1 GKIDVFDTNF
11 APATLAGSFA
21 DPTIPTGFA
30 PFNVQAISGQL
41 FVTYAKQDADK
52 EDDAAGPGNGFVNVF
67 DTSGNLLR
75 RFASNGVLNA
85 PWGLAL
91 APKGLGAF
99 GGALLV
105 GNFGDGR
112 INAFDPISGTWLGR
126 LEDTTGQAFSVAGL
140 WAIVFGN
147 GGSGGD
153 THTLYFTAG
162 I

>member
-1 GKIDVFDTNF
+1 
-11 APATLAGSFA
+11 
-21 DPTIPTGFA
+21 
-30 PFNVQAISGQL
+30 
-41 FVTYAKQDADK
+41 AKQDADK

-75 RFASNGVLNA
+75 RFASNGVLNS

-91 APKGLGAF
+91 APKGFGAF

-126 LEDTTGQAFSVAGL
+126 LEDPTGQAFRVAAL

-153 THTLYFTAG
+153 TPPLYFTAG
-162 I
+162 IPGGGALEDHGLFGSLTPVSPVFTSATDQSIAVQLNWGG